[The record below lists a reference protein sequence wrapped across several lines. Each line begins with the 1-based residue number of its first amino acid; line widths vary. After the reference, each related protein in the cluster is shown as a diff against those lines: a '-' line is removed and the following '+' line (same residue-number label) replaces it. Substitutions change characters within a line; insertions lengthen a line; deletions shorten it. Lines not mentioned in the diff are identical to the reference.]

1 LFGDGSGDRKDG
13 GRNGQDEPRVLRV
26 SQLNRFV
33 RVTLE
38 DRWPDVWV
46 EGELRDVTSAASGH
60 VYFTLCDED
69 EPAQVR
75 GVMFRTDARR
85 SKAKLENG
93 ARVKLRGGIS
103 LFEPRGS
110 YQFIARVAL
119 PHGLGERELVLEALR
134 KKLEA
139 EGLMALER
147 KRPLPLL
154 PRCLGIVTSAEGA
167 ALHDIIEVAQ
177 ARCPVRIVV
186 SPCVVQGLEAPA
198 SIVRALTRIQK
209 LPELDVV
216 ILGRGGGSA
225 EDLIAFSDERVARAI
240 AACRVPVVS
249 AVGHEVDISIAD
261 LVADVRAATPSNA
274 AELCVPDRS
283 ALLTQLAAEERQLQ
297 RGLEVRLSRGRLR
310 LERLSQR
317 VRDPRAAL
325 VALERRL
332 RTACGALTSEA
343 REHTRSRRQQLSE
356 LAARLS
362 RRDPRIAQSKR
373 RTRLIELDTRLRAS
387 GRALRAAHGSQLATQ
402 AARLNALSPLAVLG
416 RGYAIALHER
426 TGKALLSAAECAEG
440 DRLRVRLHD
449 GEVRAVALSPD
460 ALPYS
465 SERK

>member
-1 LFGDGSGDRKDG
+1 M
-13 GRNGQDEPRVLRV
+13 LRV

-46 EGELRDVTSAASGH
+46 EGELRDVTLAASGH

-85 SKAKLENG
+85 SKAKLETG
-93 ARVKLRGGIS
+93 ARVKMRGGVS
-103 LFEPRGS
+103 LFEPRGG
-110 YQFIARVAL
+110 YQFIVRVAL
-119 PHGLGERELVLEALR
+119 PSGAGERELLLEALR

-154 PRCLGIVTSAEGA
+154 PRCLGLVTSMEGA
-167 ALHDIIEVAQ
+167 ALHDVIRVAQ
-177 ARCPVRIVV
+177 ARCPVRMVI
-186 SPCVVQGLEAPA
+186 SPCVVQGFDAPL
-198 SIVRALTRIQK
+198 SIVRALERIQK
-209 LPELDVV
+209 VPELDVV

-240 AACRVPVVS
+240 VACRVPVVS
-249 AVGHEVDISIAD
+249 AVGHEVDVSIAD

-274 AELCVPDRS
+274 AELCVPERS
-283 ALLTQLAAEERQLQ
+283 TLVAQLASEQRQLQ
-297 RGLEVRLSRGRLR
+297 RGFEVRLSRGRLR
-310 LERLSQR
+310 LERLQQR
-317 VRDPRAAL
+317 VRDPRSAL
-325 VALERRL
+325 SALERRL
-332 RTACGALTSEA
+332 ASARSSLSSKTHARMSAA
-343 REHTRSRRQQLSE
+343 RERLAE
-356 LAARLS
+356 LAERLS
-362 RRDPRIAQSKR
+362 RRDPRLAQSKR
-373 RTRLIELDTRLRAS
+373 RSRLLSLDARLQAH
-387 GRALRAAHGSQLATQ
+387 GRALGTQRAARLSTL

-426 TGKALLSAAECAEG
+426 TGKALLSAADCAPG

-449 GEVRAVALSPD
+449 GDLHAVVESQSGASMAARD
-460 ALPYS
+460 AEPS
-465 SERK
+465 